1 MIWKYW
7 GLVYFVYLIFYI
19 FFSFIFY
26 PLSSSLISDL
36 TDLAYGIRYV
46 NACESLFTP
55 GLGVY
60 VVIGIHSNLFIAL
73 AGGRGGRRTGWRELV
88 EGGWFACS
96 GRRRKRGRA
105 RASKPERRVSTD
117 EKSSRFFGS

>member
-1 MIWKYW
+1 M
-7 GLVYFVYLIFYI
+7 VYFVYLIFYI

-60 VVIGIHSNLFIAL
+60 VVIGIHSNLFIASGDASESEVASL
-73 AGGRGGRRTGWRELV
+73 FKNHKPPSPTNNGSTFWGRSYITISA
-88 EGGWFACS
+88 FS
-96 GRRRKRGRA
+96 
-105 RASKPERRVSTD
+105 SKGLGALWMIII
-117 EKSSRFFGS
+117 FFPWKYRM